1 MSEYDTWNIR
11 KLRSFLKELQEGG
24 EGMRELILKRHI
36 SDLIEKKRQERRE
49 YETYKGV
56 NND

>member
-1 MSEYDTWNIR
+1 MNDYDTWNIR

-36 SDLIEKKRQERRE
+36 RNLIEAKRRE
-49 YETYKGV
+49 QKEKGV
-56 NND
+56 NIEVQSN

>member
-1 MSEYDTWNIR
+1 MNDYNTWNIR

-36 SDLIEKKRQERRE
+36 RNLIEAKRRE
-49 YETYKGV
+49 QKEKGV
-56 NND
+56 KNEI